1 MKEPFERFVI
11 GSIAGFA
18 ATAPMTGL
26 MVGLHHQL
34 PPEEKYPLPPRQ
46 ITEEMADTAGV
57 EQNLDESDRTKLA
70 LVNHFAYGALMG
82 GLYGAMPPE
91 WLRMSPVARGIAYGL
106 GVWAANYLGLLPA
119 VGSQAAAHE
128 ESLRRNAL
136 MIAAHVVWGG
146 SLGIVTHALLMENAN
161 ASQNE
166 AQKAA
171 ASAAGAE
178 QAAWARKPDEAAA
191 GAYS

>member
-1 MKEPFERFVI
+1 MKEPFERFLI
-11 GSIAGFA
+11 GSMAGFA

-26 MVGLHHQL
+26 MIGLHQQL
-34 PPEEKYPLPPRQ
+34 PPDEQYPLPPRQ

-57 EQNLDESDRTKLA
+57 NQTLNDSDRTKLA

-91 WLRMSPVARGIAYGL
+91 WLRLSPVARGIAYGL
-106 GVWAANYLGLLPA
+106 GVWAGNYLGLLPA
-119 VGSQAAAHE
+119 LGSHAAAHE
-128 ESLRRNAL
+128 EPLRRNAL
-136 MIAAHVVWGG
+136 MIASHIVWGG

-161 ASQNE
+161 ARENE
-166 AQKAA
+166 AQTAP
-171 ASAAGAE
+171 ASAAGAK
-178 QAAWARKPDEAAA
+178 QATGARTADEATA